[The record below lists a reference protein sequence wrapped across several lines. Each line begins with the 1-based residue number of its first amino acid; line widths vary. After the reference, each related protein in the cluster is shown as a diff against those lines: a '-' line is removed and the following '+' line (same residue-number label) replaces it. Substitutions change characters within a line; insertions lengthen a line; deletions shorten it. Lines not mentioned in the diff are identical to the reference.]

1 MYLISV
7 AEFHF
12 HNVIL
17 VRNYYGISVKIGSD
31 SRLRNLSMDRH
42 VFCQTRVG
50 NNNQFDVFSMKK
62 IAKRGICIE
71 SAITSVSVPSM
82 FINIKDKIVPIFVAN
97 WCGLQIQLS
106 TNFVYKINIKLSYC
120 TVLTKPCYQYRFTVP
135 EITF

>member
-17 VRNYYGISVKIGSD
+17 VRNYYGVSLKIGSN

-62 IAKRGICIE
+62 
-71 SAITSVSVPSM
+71 
-82 FINIKDKIVPIFVAN
+82 
-97 WCGLQIQLS
+97 LQNVGFALSQQLPQ
-106 TNFVYKINIKLSYC
+106 FLF
-120 TVLTKPCYQYRFTVP
+120 LPCS
-135 EITF
+135 